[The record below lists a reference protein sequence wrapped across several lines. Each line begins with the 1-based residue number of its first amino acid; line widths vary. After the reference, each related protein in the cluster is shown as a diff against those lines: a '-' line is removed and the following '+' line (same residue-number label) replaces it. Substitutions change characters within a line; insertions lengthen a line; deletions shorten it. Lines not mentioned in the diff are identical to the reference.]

1 MDTIEYELEY
11 DDGTHDRYFANV
23 IADNL
28 YSQIDSEG
36 QQFLV
41 LEEIS
46 DHQKDG
52 TALEVADGYTVGHN
66 GNRTPKKT
74 TCGWQLCVKM
84 KEDFTK

>member
-46 DHQKDG
+46 DHRKDG

-66 GNRTPKKT
+66 GNITLNKT
-74 TCGWQLCVKM
+74 TRIWQLCVKI
-84 KEDFTK
+84 K